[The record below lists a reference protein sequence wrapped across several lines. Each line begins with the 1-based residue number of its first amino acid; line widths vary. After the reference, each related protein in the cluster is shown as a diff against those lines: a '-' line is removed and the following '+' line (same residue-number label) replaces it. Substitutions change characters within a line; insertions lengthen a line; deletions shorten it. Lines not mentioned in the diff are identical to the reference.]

1 MKIGVMSMKTK
12 IIFKASKYLS
22 DDEMNAEMYLTDID
36 TRSWVDYCDGKEVIM
51 ENDWIGRV
59 PASRG
64 YAHLVH
70 IVWCE
75 VLETDEI

>member
-1 MKIGVMSMKTK
+1 MSK

-22 DDEMNAEMYLTDID
+22 DDEINAELYLTDND
-36 TRSWVDYCDGKEVIM
+36 TRTWVDYCDGKEVEM

-64 YAHLVH
+64 YTHLVH
-70 IVWCE
+70 IDWCE
-75 VLETDEI
+75 VLDDVEI

>member
-1 MKIGVMSMKTK
+1 MSKV
-12 IIFKASKYLS
+12 IFKASKYLS
-22 DDEMNAEMYLTDID
+22 DDQINAELYLTDRY
-36 TRSWVDYCDGKEVIM
+36 TRSWVDYCDGKEVEM

-70 IVWCE
+70 IDWCE
-75 VLETDEI
+75 VIENDEIQ

>member
-1 MKIGVMSMKTK
+1 MKIGVMTMKTK

-22 DDEMNAEMYLTDID
+22 DDEINAELYLTDID

-70 IVWCE
+70 IDWCE
-75 VLETDEI
+75 VLDNE

>member
-1 MKIGVMSMKTK
+1 MCK
-12 IIFKASKYLS
+12 IIFKASKFLS

-36 TRSWVDYCDGKEVIM
+36 TRSWVDYCDGKEVEM
-51 ENDWIGRV
+51 VNGMVGRV

-70 IVWCE
+70 IDWCE
-75 VLETDEI
+75 VIENDEI

>member
-1 MKIGVMSMKTK
+1 MSK

-36 TRSWVDYCDGKEVIM
+36 TRSWVDYFDGKEVEM
-51 ENDWIGRV
+51 ENDWVGLV

-64 YAHLVH
+64 DAHLVH
-70 IVWCE
+70 IDWCE
-75 VLETDEI
+75 VLENAEIQ

>member
-1 MKIGVMSMKTK
+1 MKIGVMTMKTK

-70 IVWCE
+70 IDWCE
-75 VLETDEI
+75 VLENE